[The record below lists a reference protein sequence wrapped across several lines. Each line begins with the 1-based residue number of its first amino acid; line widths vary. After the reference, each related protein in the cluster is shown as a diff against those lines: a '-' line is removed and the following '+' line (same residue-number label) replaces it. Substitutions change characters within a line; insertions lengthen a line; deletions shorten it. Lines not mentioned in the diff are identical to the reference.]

1 MITKIGSFSDKHVI
15 YEIHNQFLFLMSSFG
30 IDIGG
35 SQIKICVW
43 NNNRTASTGVG
54 SEVVPNNR
62 DERTSPY

>member
-1 MITKIGSFSDKHVI
+1 MITKIGSISDKPVI

>member
-1 MITKIGSFSDKHVI
+1 
-15 YEIHNQFLFLMSSFG
+15 MSSFG